1 MLSFLRLLS
10 AAIVI
15 AFGILLIATTS
26 VESCNQMVC
35 GPVVSKCLLTQS
47 CKCDSKNCTCC
58 KDCYHCLSTLFLEC
72 CSCVGRFLEF
82 ITLSFSMID
91 ILYRIVSQTERD
103 THLLTERIRRGRFRR
118 SAKLVQCTNK

>member
-1 MLSFLRLLS
+1 MLNLLRLLS
-10 AAIVI
+10 ASIVI
-15 AFGILLIATTS
+15 AFGVLLIATTS

-82 ITLSFSMID
+82 IHVLYVILCVLQNCVPNRTRHTSTRRKNSSWKISKVYQTCSM
-91 ILYRIVSQTERD
+91 
-103 THLLTERIRRGRFRR
+103 H
-118 SAKLVQCTNK
+118 